1 MVVPKTKGSSTKLK
15 GESGDFILLIV
26 LERIVRK
33 PVLLVFLVECFQNQI
48 KPIRGGVSHIILVHL
63 KRFNYLAKKLY
74 KAKIEICM
82 QKILGISWIMC
93 VFWS

>member
-48 KPIRGGVSHIILVHL
+48 KPMHAENSRYFVYYVRILEL
-63 KRFNYLAKKLY
+63 K
-74 KAKIEICM
+74 
-82 QKILGISWIMC
+82 LGDNPI
-93 VFWS
+93 